1 MLMKHSNGFVCLIFW
16 IRETWQLTIAKSKRW
31 KSKLPSTIL
40 FFSPSLK
47 WKIVQCLV
55 RIFHI
60 GFLIVI
66 QSFRFFLLSFP
77 HSCDI
82 STILFPLVLVKRW
95 TSKCHCENLIPCR
108 RYIVLWIIF
117 WVFSC
122 VYLLSE
128 ISQIPEL
135 SRSVFTALPLV
146 GEACQYRHYTHHV
159 VFLETVC
166 KQLPLLAK
174 GIGKKAFKSS
184 VEEFLD
190 PVFYALVREIGM
202 H

>member
-1 MLMKHSNGFVCLIFW
+1 M
-16 IRETWQLTIAKSKRW
+16 
-31 KSKLPSTIL
+31 
-40 FFSPSLK
+40 
-47 WKIVQCLV
+47 
-55 RIFHI
+55 
-60 GFLIVI
+60 
-66 QSFRFFLLSFP
+66 
-77 HSCDI
+77 
-82 STILFPLVLVKRW
+82 
-95 TSKCHCENLIPCR
+95 
-108 RYIVLWIIF
+108 IF
-117 WVFSC
+117 WVFRC

-190 PVFYALVREIGM
+190 PVFYALVCEIGM
-202 H
+202 Q